1 MTVIAFGRIPL
12 TPDQCLVDGVDGGG
26 SAPLTHRC
34 FPSSYLKTSRYLVS
48 SMSYLMYRF
57 FSFLHLFKV
66 FFSLVHIHTLCN
78 SNFFCMLRVARVQP
92 VVTDTLARFFSF
104 HPFQNVFLFF
114 FVVSKPNSDRF
125 PNTRPSFPW
134 STTLA
139 QKWLKQATFPV
150 VLASVFSF
158 MFSIHQLLMISI
170 HHAVV
175 KPSFL
180 FFSII
185 LLVLLNNSSYIYFEV
200 QRSIFLNAALRRRM
214 KVLNY
219 LVVGQY

>member
-34 FPSSYLKTSRYLVS
+34 VPSSYLKTSRYLVS

-57 FSFLHLFKV
+57 IFSKF
-66 FFSLVHIHTLCN
+66 FFSSSDKHTCTFL
-78 SNFFCMLRVARVQP
+78 FIPP
-92 VVTDTLARFFSF
+92 VSERFFL
-104 HPFQNVFLFF
+104 LFF

-139 QKWLKQATFPV
+139 QKWLKQPTFPV

-175 KPSFL
+175 KL
-180 FFSII
+180 FFP
-185 LLVLLNNSSYIYFEV
+185 F
-200 QRSIFLNAALRRRM
+200 FHHT
-214 KVLNY
+214 
-219 LVVGQY
+219 VGTAQ

>member
-57 FSFLHLFKV
+57 FFLASV
-66 FFSLVHIHTLCN
+66 QSFFSCSHTHIMQFEFFLYATSRTCSTSSDRHTCTIL
-78 SNFFCMLRVARVQP
+78 FIPP
-92 VVTDTLARFFSF
+92 VSER
-104 HPFQNVFLFF
+104 FF

-175 KPSFL
+175 KLFL
-180 FFSII
+180 SFFSPSYCWYCSII
-185 LLVLLNNSSYIYFEV
+185 VHIYILKYKDPFSERGTAAAHESTQLSSSRTI
-200 QRSIFLNAALRRRM
+200 LR
-214 KVLNY
+214 
-219 LVVGQY
+219 

>member
-1 MTVIAFGRIPL
+1 M
-12 TPDQCLVDGVDGGG
+12 
-26 SAPLTHRC
+26 
-34 FPSSYLKTSRYLVS
+34 
-48 SMSYLMYRF
+48 F
-57 FSFLHLFKV
+57 FFL
-66 FFSLVHIHTLCN
+66 I
-78 SNFFCMLRVARVQP
+78 VQL

-104 HPFQNVFLFF
+104 HPFQNVFCF

-175 KPSFL
+175 KL
-180 FFSII
+180 FFPFSII
-185 LLVLLNNSSYIYFEV
+185 LLVLLNNSSYIF
-200 QRSIFLNAALRRRM
+200 IFKESAWGNCRYYLKLPTIRM
-214 KVLNY
+214 WGI
-219 LVVGQY
+219 LVYKQQEATY

>member
-1 MTVIAFGRIPL
+1 MVVARATPPRVIGMTER
-12 TPDQCLVDGVDGGG
+12 
-26 SAPLTHRC
+26 
-34 FPSSYLKTSRYLVS
+34 TSLVS
-48 SMSYLMYRF
+48 NTSAHSYVHRILFHVF
-57 FSFLHLFKV
+57 FLYLFNV
-66 FFSLVHIHTLCN
+66 FFSHCSTSSNRHTCAFL
-78 SNFFCMLRVARVQP
+78 FIPP
-92 VVTDTLARFFSF
+92 VSERF
-104 HPFQNVFLFF
+104 FLFF

-180 FFSII
+180 FFFPSYCWYCSII
-185 LLVLLNNSSYIYFEV
+185 VHIYILKSKDPF
-200 QRSIFLNAALRRRM
+200 F
-214 KVLNY
+214 
-219 LVVGQY
+219 

>member
-48 SMSYLMYRF
+48 SMSYLMYF
-57 FSFLHLFKV
+57 FSCIIFFKV
-66 FFSLVHIHTLCN
+66 FFPLVHIHTLCN
-78 SNFFCMLRVARVQP
+78 SNFFLYATSRTCSTSSDRHTCTILFIPP
-92 VVTDTLARFFSF
+92 VSERF
-104 HPFQNVFLFF
+104 FLFF

-175 KPSFL
+175 KL
-180 FFSII
+180 FFP
-185 LLVLLNNSSYIYFEV
+185 F
-200 QRSIFLNAALRRRM
+200 FHHT
-214 KVLNY
+214 
-219 LVVGQY
+219 VGTAQ

>member
-1 MTVIAFGRIPL
+1 MLSFIVSEDVA
-12 TPDQCLVDGVDGGG
+12 
-26 SAPLTHRC
+26 
-34 FPSSYLKTSRYLVS
+34 VS
-48 SMSYLMYRF
+48 SFIHVVSDV
-57 FSFLHLFKV
+57 SFYLFKV
-66 FFSLVHIHTLCN
+66 FFSSSDKHTCTFL
-78 SNFFCMLRVARVQP
+78 FIPP
-92 VVTDTLARFFSF
+92 VSERFFL
-104 HPFQNVFLFF
+104 LFF

-175 KPSFL
+175 KL
-180 FFSII
+180 FFP
-185 LLVLLNNSSYIYFEV
+185 F
-200 QRSIFLNAALRRRM
+200 FHHT
-214 KVLNY
+214 
-219 LVVGQY
+219 VGTAQ

>member
-1 MTVIAFGRIPL
+1 M
-12 TPDQCLVDGVDGGG
+12 
-26 SAPLTHRC
+26 
-34 FPSSYLKTSRYLVS
+34 
-48 SMSYLMYRF
+48 F
-57 FSFLHLFKV
+57 FLL
-66 FFSLVHIHTLCN
+66 I
-78 SNFFCMLRVARVQP
+78 VQL

-104 HPFQNVFLFF
+104 HPFQNFFKYF

-139 QKWLKQATFPV
+139 QEWLKQATFPV

-175 KPSFL
+175 KL
-180 FFSII
+180 FFS
-185 LLVLLNNSSYIYFEV
+185 VF
-200 QRSIFLNAALRRRM
+200 FFHHT
-214 KVLNY
+214 
-219 LVVGQY
+219 VGTAQ

>member
-1 MTVIAFGRIPL
+1 MVVARATPPRVIGMTER
-12 TPDQCLVDGVDGGG
+12 
-26 SAPLTHRC
+26 
-34 FPSSYLKTSRYLVS
+34 TSLVS
-48 SMSYLMYRF
+48 NTSDHSYVHRILFHVFFFVSFQCFFFSHCSTSSNRHTCAFLFIPPVSERF
-57 FSFLHLFKV
+57 FV
-66 FFSLVHIHTLCN
+66 
-78 SNFFCMLRVARVQP
+78 
-92 VVTDTLARFFSF
+92 
-104 HPFQNVFLFF
+104 F

-175 KPSFL
+175 KL
-180 FFSII
+180 FF
-185 LLVLLNNSSYIYFEV
+185 F
-200 QRSIFLNAALRRRM
+200 FHHT
-214 KVLNY
+214 
-219 LVVGQY
+219 VGTAQ